1 MILPF
6 IGGAVIMLVGFI
18 SSLVW
23 LREDTP
29 ASSTPGRADQTTIS

>member
-6 IGGAVIMLVGFI
+6 VGGAVIMLAGFI

-23 LREDTP
+23 LRGDTP
-29 ASSTPGRADQTTIS
+29 ASSIPGRAEHTTIS